1 MTFLQPEILWAL
13 PLVLL
18 PVIIHLINRLRHRP
32 QPWAAMRF
40 LVAATQSS
48 TSQAKLRQWLILL
61 FRTLAVLMLILFLG
75 RPLAGGWLG
84 WSVNSAPDAIVI
96 LLDRSVS
103 MESKLAG
110 STTTR
115 REQALSSLAKA
126 AEPFSGRSH
135 LVVIDSALRRA
146 QPLARPSDL
155 RELPSTSATDTAA
168 DFPAL
173 FQAALTWLEENQTA
187 TAELWIASDLQ
198 RTNWKPDD
206 ERWQPLQAQLA
217 ALQQRVRLRV
227 LSVTGDSDADT
238 AVTLQDILRTDR
250 DDRAELAL
258 TVDIQRANNQ
268 PATIP
273 VTVNLN
279 GTPAQYDVAVEG
291 GNLRWR
297 QRVSLGTQRGSGWG
311 YVEVPADANLHNN
324 RAWFVY
330 GPPAKLRTTIVTENA
345 RLGRWLAAASSAAP
359 PGTQR
364 DARVLTP
371 DEAAGQIFDSDV
383 LILWQASLPAGD
395 VAAKLD
401 AFVQSGGALVF
412 LPTGKADSGQFSG
425 QGWGAVEKAA
435 ENQPY
440 RVEHWEEKEGPL
452 AKTEEGFSL
461 PLSSAAFLQRQRIS
475 GNAPAL
481 ASFADSGAMFTRQ
494 TLGRGQVY
502 FLASLPLRDWSSLGD
517 GPVLVPITQRLLQ
530 SGSRR
535 LTQASLMQC
544 GDLSAVDQS
553 LPWQSVEG
561 GGTNPQIETGI
572 YRAGERLAALNRASG
587 EDVAEPAT
595 REEIGHALAGI
606 PLQWFE
612 ETGQGNDRLQ
622 GEVWRLF
629 VMAMLVFLLVESFL
643 VLPAKAMQTDVVT
656 GKPVALR
663 ESETAEVTR

>member
-61 FRTLAVLMLILFLG
+61 FRVLAVLMLILFLG
-75 RPLAGGWLG
+75 RPLSGGWLG

-103 MESKLAG
+103 MEGKLTG

-115 REQALSSLAKA
+115 REQALSSLMKA
-126 AEPFSGRSH
+126 VEPFVGRSQI
-135 LVVIDSALRRA
+135 VVIDSALRRP
-146 QPLARPSDL
+146 QPLARASDL
-155 RELPSTSATDTAA
+155 RELPATTATDTSS
-168 DFPAL
+168 DFPGL
-173 FQAALTWLEENQTA
+173 FQAALTWLEENQTS
-187 TAELWIASDLQ
+187 TAELWVASDLQ

-206 ERWQPLQAQLA
+206 ERWQPLQAQLT

-227 LSVTGDSDADT
+227 LAISAESDQDT
-238 AVTLQDILRTDR
+238 TVTLQDALRTDR
-250 DDRAELAL
+250 DDRAELLLA
-258 TVDIQRANNQ
+258 VDIQRSNNQ
-268 PATIP
+268 PTTIP

-279 GTPAQYDVAVEG
+279 GTPSQYEVAVEG

-297 QRVSLGTQRGSGWG
+297 QRLNLGAQRGSGWG

-330 GPPAKLRTTIVTENA
+330 GPPAKLRTTVVTDDA
-345 RLGRWLAAASSAAP
+345 RVGRWLAAASSAAS
-359 PGTQR
+359 PGAQR
-364 DARVLTP
+364 EARVLSP
-371 DEAAGQIFDSDV
+371 ADAAGQTFDGDV
-383 LILWQASLPAGD
+383 LILWQAALPAAD

-412 LPTGKADSGQFSG
+412 LPTGKADAGQFAS

-435 ENQPY
+435 ENQSY
-440 RVEHWEEKEGPL
+440 TVARWEEKEGPL

-461 PLSSAAFLQRQRIS
+461 PLNTAAITQRQLIT
-475 GNAPAL
+475 GTAPAL
-481 ASFADSGAMFTRQ
+481 ATFADSGALLTRQ
-494 TLGRGQVY
+494 TLGRGHVY
-502 FLASLPLRDWSSLGD
+502 FLASLPLREWSTLGN
-517 GPVLVPITQRLLQ
+517 GPVLVPVMQRLLQ
-530 SGSRR
+530 TGSRR

-544 GDLSAVDQS
+544 GDLSAVDQA
-553 LPWQSVEG
+553 LPWQPVEG
-561 GGTNPQIETGI
+561 GGTNPQIESGI

-587 EDVAEPAT
+587 EDSTEVAT
-595 REEIGHALAGI
+595 REEVNGALSGI
-606 PLQWFE
+606 NLQWFE
-612 ETGQGNDRLQ
+612 ETGQNSDRMQ

-629 VMAMLVFLLVESFL
+629 VTAMLLFLLVESFL
-643 VLPAKAMQTDVVT
+643 VLPTKVTHTDNLT
-656 GKPVALR
+656 GKSVKRRPEEA
-663 ESETAEVTR
+663 AEVAQ

>member
-1 MTFLQPEILWAL
+1 MTFLQPEILFAL

-103 MESKLAG
+103 MESKIAG

-126 AEPFSGRSH
+126 AEPFTGRSH

-146 QPLARPSDL
+146 QPLARASDL
-155 RELPSTSATDTAA
+155 RELPSTNATDTSA

-173 FQAALTWLEENQTA
+173 FQAALTWLEENQTG

-206 ERWQPLQAQLA
+206 ERWLPLQAQLA
-217 ALQQRVRLRV
+217 AFQQRVRLRV
-227 LSVTGDSDADT
+227 LAVGGESEADT
-238 AVTLQDILRTDR
+238 SVTLQDILRTDR
-250 DDRAELAL
+250 EDRAELL
-258 TVDIQRANNQ
+258 VSVDIQRSGNQ
-268 PATIP
+268 AATMP

-279 GTPAQYDVAVEG
+279 GTPAQYEVAVEG

-297 QRVSLGTQRGSGWG
+297 QRLSLGTQRGSGWG
-311 YVEVPADANLHNN
+311 YVEVPADANQRNN
-324 RAWFVY
+324 RTWFVY
-330 GPPAKLRTTIVTENA
+330 GPPAKLRTTIVTEDS
-345 RLGRWLAAASSAAP
+345 RIGPWLAAAASAAP
-359 PGTQR
+359 GGTQR
-364 DARVLTP
+364 EARVLSP
-371 DEAAGQIFDSDV
+371 ADAAGLTFDGDV
-383 LILWQASLPAGD
+383 LILWQAALPASD
-395 VAAKLD
+395 VATKLD
-401 AFVQSGGALVF
+401 AFVQSGGVLVF
-412 LPTGKADSGQFSG
+412 LPTGKADADQFAS
-425 QGWGAVEKAA
+425 QGWGALEKAA
-435 ENQPY
+435 EDQTF
-440 RVEHWEEKEGPL
+440 RVERWEEKEGPL

-461 PLSSAAFLQRQRIS
+461 PLNLAAITQRQRIN

-481 ASFADSGAMFTRQ
+481 ATFTDSGSLLTRQ
-494 TLGRGQVY
+494 TLGRGHVY
-502 FLASLPLRDWSSLGD
+502 FLASLPMREWSTLGN
-517 GPVLVPITQRLLQ
+517 GPVLVPVVQRLLQ

-544 GDLSAVDQS
+544 GDLTAVDQA
-553 LPWQSVEG
+553 LPWQPVEG
-561 GGTNPQIETGI
+561 GGTNPQLETGI

-587 EDVAEPAT
+587 EDSAEVAT
-595 REEIGHALAGI
+595 REEVSKALAGV

-612 ETGQGNDRLQ
+612 ETGQNGDRMQ

-629 VMAMLVFLLVESFL
+629 VTAMLIFLLVESFL
-643 VLPAKAMQTDVVT
+643 VMPAKVTQTDVMT
-656 GKPVALR
+656 GKPVVRR
-663 ESETAEVTR
+663 EPEAAEVTR

>member
-1 MTFLQPEILWAL
+1 MTFLQPEILFAL

-103 MESKLAG
+103 MESKIAG

-126 AEPFSGRSH
+126 ADSFSGRSH

-146 QPLARPSDL
+146 QPLARASDL
-155 RELPSTSATDTAA
+155 RELPSTTATDTSA

-206 ERWQPLQAQLA
+206 ERWVTLQAQLA

-227 LSVTGDSDADT
+227 LAVGGDSEADT
-238 AVTLQDILRTDR
+238 SVTLQDILRTDR
-250 DDRAELAL
+250 EERAELL
-258 TVDIQRANNQ
+258 LSVDIQRSGNQ
-268 PATIP
+268 AATMP

-297 QRVSLGTQRGSGWG
+297 QRLSLGTQRGSGWG
-311 YVEVPADANLHNN
+311 YVEVPADANQRNN
-324 RAWFVY
+324 RTWFVY
-330 GPPAKLRTTIVTENA
+330 GPPAKLRTTIVKEDS
-345 RLGRWLAAASSAAP
+345 RVGSWLAAAASAAP

-364 DARVLTP
+364 EARILSP
-371 DEAAGQIFDSDV
+371 ADAAGLTFDGDV
-383 LILWQASLPAGD
+383 LILWQAALPAGD
-395 VAAKLD
+395 VATKLD
-401 AFVQSGGALVF
+401 TFVQSGGALVF
-412 LPTGKADSGQFSG
+412 LPTGKADAGQFAS
-425 QGWGAVEKAA
+425 QGWGALEKAA
-435 ENQPY
+435 EDQRF
-440 RVEHWEEKEGPL
+440 RVERWEEKEGPL

-461 PLSSAAFLQRQRIS
+461 PLNLAAVTQRQRIN

-481 ASFADSGAMFTRQ
+481 ATFADSGSLLTRQ
-494 TLGRGQVY
+494 TLGRGHVY
-502 FLASLPLRDWSSLGD
+502 FLASLPMREWSTLGN
-517 GPVLVPITQRLLQ
+517 GPVLVPVVQRLLQ

-544 GDLSAVDQS
+544 GDLTAVDQA
-553 LPWQSVEG
+553 LPWQAVEG
-561 GGTNPQIETGI
+561 GGTNPQLETGI

-587 EDVAEPAT
+587 EDSAEVAT
-595 REEIGHALAGI
+595 REEVSKALAGV

-612 ETGQGNDRLQ
+612 ETGQNGDRMQ

-629 VMAMLVFLLVESFL
+629 VTAMLIFLLVESFL
-643 VLPAKAMQTDVVT
+643 VMPAKMTQTDAMT
-656 GKPVALR
+656 GKPVAR
-663 ESETAEVTR
+663 RQEETAEVTR

>member
-103 MESKLAG
+103 MENKLTG

-115 REQALSSLAKA
+115 REQALSSLTKA
-126 AEPFSGRSH
+126 AEPFAGRSQ
-135 LVVIDSALRRA
+135 LVVIDSALRRP

-155 RELPSTSATDTAA
+155 RELPVTAATDTSS

-173 FQAALTWLEENQTA
+173 FQAALTWLEENQTG
-187 TAELWIASDLQ
+187 TAELWVASDLQ
-198 RTNWKPDD
+198 KTNWKPDD
-206 ERWQPLQAQLA
+206 ERWQALQAQLA
-217 ALQQRVRLRV
+217 SLQQRVRLRV
-227 LSVTGDSDADT
+227 LSISGESDVDT
-238 AVTLQDILRTDR
+238 AVTLQDVLRTDR
-250 DDRAELAL
+250 DEKAELLLA
-258 TVDIQRANNQ
+258 VDIQRSSNQ
-268 PATIP
+268 SATLP

-279 GTPAQYDVAVEG
+279 GTPAQYEVAVEG

-297 QRVSLGTQRGSGWG
+297 QRLNLGTQRGSGWG
-311 YVEVPADANLHNN
+311 YVEVPADANLRNN

-330 GPPAKLRTTIVTENA
+330 GPPAKLRTTIVTEDA
-345 RLGRWLAAASSAAP
+345 RLGRWLTAAASAAP

-364 DARVLTP
+364 EARVLSP
-371 DEAAGQIFDSDV
+371 ADAAGQTFDGDV
-383 LILWQASLPAGD
+383 LILWQAALPARD
-395 VAAKLD
+395 VATKLD

-412 LPTGKADSGQFSG
+412 LPASKVDVGQFAG
-425 QGWGAVEKAA
+425 QGWGALEKAA
-435 ENQPY
+435 ENQTY
-440 RVEHWEEKEGPL
+440 RVERWEEKEGPF

-461 PLSSAAFLQRQRIS
+461 PLSQAAITQRQRIN

-481 ASFADSGAMFTRQ
+481 ATFADTGAFLTRQ
-494 TLGRGQVY
+494 TLGRGHVY
-502 FLASLPLRDWSSLGD
+502 FLASLPLREWSTLGN
-517 GPVLVPITQRLLQ
+517 GPVLVPVTQRLLQ
-530 SGSRR
+530 TGSRR

-544 GDLSAVDQS
+544 GDLTALDQS
-553 LPWQSVEG
+553 LPWRSVEG
-561 GGTNPQIETGI
+561 GGTSPQLDSGI

-587 EDVAEPAT
+587 EDSAETAT
-595 REEIGHALAGI
+595 REEVSGALAGVS
-606 PLQWFE
+606 LQWFE
-612 ETGQGNDRLQ
+612 ETGQGGDRMQ

-629 VMAMLVFLLVESFL
+629 VMAMLIFLLVESFL
-643 VLPAKAMQTDVVT
+643 VLPAKASQQDAVT
-656 GKPVALR
+656 GKPVTR
-663 ESETAEVTR
+663 RQEETAEVAR

>member
-18 PVIIHLINRLRHRP
+18 PIIIHLINRLRHRP

-48 TSQAKLRQWLILL
+48 TSQAKLKQWLILL

-103 MESKLAG
+103 MESKLTG

-126 AEPFSGRSH
+126 AEPFAGRSQ

-155 RELPSTSATDTAA
+155 KDLPTTAATDTTT
-168 DFPAL
+168 DFPGL
-173 FQAALTWLEENQTA
+173 FQAALTWLEENQTG
-187 TAELWIASDLQ
+187 TAELWVTSDFQ
-198 RTNWKPDD
+198 KTNWKADD
-206 ERWQPLQAQLA
+206 ERWQAIQAQLNS
-217 ALQQRVRLRV
+217 LQQRVRLRV
-227 LSVTGDSDADT
+227 LAVSGESDADT
-238 AVTLQDILRTDR
+238 TVTLQDALRTDR
-250 DDRAELAL
+250 DDKAELLL
-258 TVDIQRANNQ
+258 TADIQRSSNQ
-268 PATIP
+268 STTIP

-279 GTPAQYDVAVEG
+279 GTPSQFEVAVEG

-297 QRVSLGTQRGSGWG
+297 QRLALGAQRGSGWG

-330 GPPAKLRTTIVTENA
+330 GPPAKLRTTIVTEEG
-345 RLGRWLAAASSAAP
+345 RLGRWLAAASSASP

-364 DARVLTP
+364 EARVLSTA
-371 DEAAGQIFDSDV
+371 DAAGQTFDGDV
-383 LILWQASLPAGD
+383 LIFWHAALPTSD
-395 VAAKLD
+395 VAVKLD

-412 LPTGKADSGQFSG
+412 LPTGKADSGQFAG
-425 QGWGAVEKAA
+425 QGWGAVEKVA
-435 ENQPY
+435 ENQSY
-440 RVEHWEEKEGPL
+440 QVERWEEKEGPL

-461 PLSSAAFLQRQRIS
+461 PLNQASILQRQRIN
-475 GNAPAL
+475 GNVPAL
-481 ASFADSGAMFTRQ
+481 ASFADGSIFLTRQ
-494 TLGRGQVY
+494 TIGRGQVY
-502 FLASLPLRDWSSLGD
+502 FLASLPLRDWSTLGS
-517 GPVLVPITQRLLQ
+517 GPVLVPVTQRLLQ

-544 GDLSAVDQS
+544 GDLTAVDQA
-553 LPWQSVEG
+553 LPWQPVEG
-561 GGTNPQIETGI
+561 GGANPQLEAGI
-572 YRAGERLAALNRASG
+572 YRAGERLTAMNRASG
-587 EDVAEPAT
+587 EDSTEAAT
-595 REEIGHALAGI
+595 REEVTGALSGI
-606 PLQWFE
+606 NLQWFE
-612 ETGQGNDRLQ
+612 ETGQGEDRLQ

-629 VMAMLVFLLVESFL
+629 VTAMLLFLLIESFL
-643 VLPAKAMQTDVVT
+643 VLPTKTVKTDTLT
-656 GKPVALR
+656 GKSVKPQR
-663 ESETAEVTR
+663 NTSAEVVS